1 MAKMTNSKASKRKK
15 QLTRKE
21 YDKLKHTA
29 YEYIVV
35 HGLDQK
41 EVARMLNLSEQTI
54 SKWSKQ
60 GKWREERI
68 SRQQCHST
76 DADNTKQILR
86 LMSEKRLN
94 IEMEIREAERVGDKE
109 KELSLRKEAR
119 ALSDEMS
126 KHNKTLLNLEKEN
139 RITLG
144 VYIDVFDDIFTS
156 LRNFDEDLWGKTID
170 FQTIQI
176 RKKTNELG

>member
-1 MAKMTNSKASKRKK
+1 MAKKTNSKGPKRKK

-21 YDKLKHTA
+21 YEKLRHTA

-41 EVARMLNLSEQTI
+41 EVARMLDLTEQTI
-54 SKWSKQ
+54 SKWSKD
-60 GKWREERI
+60 GKWREERT

-76 DADNTKQILR
+76 DTANTKQILR
-86 LMSEKRLN
+86 LMSEQRLK
-94 IEMEIREAERVGDKE
+94 IEMKIRDAEKTGDKDE
-109 KELSLRKEAR
+109 ELKLRKEAR

-156 LRNFDEDLWGKTID
+156 LRNYDEDLWGKTID

>member
-1 MAKMTNSKASKRKK
+1 MAKKTTTRETTRRK

-21 YDKLKHTA
+21 YDKMKRTA

-41 EVARMLNLSEQTI
+41 EVARMLDLTEQTI
-54 SKWSKQ
+54 SKWAKS
-60 GKWREERI
+60 GKWREERAA
-68 SRQQCHST
+68 RQQCHST
-76 DADNTKQILR
+76 DTANTKQILR
-86 LMSEKRLN
+86 LMSEQRLN
-94 IEMEIREAERVGDKE
+94 IEMEIKDAEKAGE
-109 KELSLRKEAR
+109 KDEELKLRKEAR

-156 LRNFDEDLWGKTID
+156 LRSYDEDLWGKTID
-170 FQTIQI
+170 FQTIQV